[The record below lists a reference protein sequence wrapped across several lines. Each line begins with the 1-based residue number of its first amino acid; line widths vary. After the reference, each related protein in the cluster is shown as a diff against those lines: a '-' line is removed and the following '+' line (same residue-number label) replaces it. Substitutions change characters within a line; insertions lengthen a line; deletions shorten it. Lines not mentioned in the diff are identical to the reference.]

1 MVSAREREGMKP
13 FPLPQFI
20 QLYPTTRCNQDCAFC
35 FNASAEDLK
44 DLTYENALGLLD
56 IMLNLG
62 IADLDIMGGEPFLLP
77 WMPSF
82 LRAAIKEGIMV
93 NISTNGSFPEVMKG
107 FMGISPGKINIGI
120 SLEGS
125 SAQAHNRLTNAANFE
140 KALSSISSLISMGL
154 NPIVKTVVN
163 RETMQDVQSIA
174 HLLREMGVKRYYLIH
189 MDLLSKAYGS
199 EQSAVS
205 YPDFLDFFHAIRSAN
220 TAIEINRVNAS
231 CFEKQTLPKDVRCAG
246 GVRKLSVMPDG
257 SVYPCNLFQHAP
269 EFNLGNIFT
278 DAFSAIWSSSKLN
291 YFRISEENR
300 CSSQTCLNHS
310 SCTGGCPA
318 HAFFHGHKLQGA
330 DIRCRSS

>member
-1 MVSAREREGMKP
+1 MKP

-35 FNASAEDLK
+35 FNASSESLR
-44 DLTYENALGLLD
+44 DLTHENALNLLD
-56 IMLNLG
+56 IMLKLG
-62 IADLDIMGGEPFLLP
+62 IPDLDIMGGEPFLLP

-82 LRAAIKEGIMV
+82 LHTATKEGIMV
-93 NISTNGSFPEVMKG
+93 NISTNGSFPAVMEKFRG
-107 FMGISPGKINIGI
+107 LSPAQINIGI

-125 SAQAHNRLTNAANFE
+125 AAQAHNRITNADNFA
-140 KALSSISSLISMGL
+140 KALSSISSLVSMGL
-154 NPIVKTVVN
+154 NPIVKTVVTVA
-163 RETMQDVQSIA
+163 TMQDVQSIV

-199 EQSAVS
+199 RQSVVS
-205 YPDFLDFFHAIRSAN
+205 YPDFLDFFYAVRSAN
-220 TAIEINRVNAS
+220 TSLQINRVNAS
-231 CFEKQTLPKDVRCAG
+231 CFEKQTLPKGIRCAG

-269 EFNLGNIFT
+269 EFRLGNIFT
-278 DAFSAIWSSSKLN
+278 DPFSAIWSSSKLN
-291 YFRISEENR
+291 YFRISGENR
-300 CSSQTCLNHS
+300 CSSQTCLKHS

-318 HAFFHGHKLQGA
+318 HAFFHGYDQQGT